1 MARIKIIYRKL
12 GREQAYGVSSSDGI
26 IEIDSRLKSKKH
38 LEVLIHEI
46 LHILNPK
53 DSEDMIIKK
62 SVTLTKILWQEGYRR
77 IDQSTDHEPLQDGS
91 KWEHTEYI
99 SKKNGIN
106 LTKLVYAESLLEV
119 LNQFKNMEVVMVKEL
134 DLLPEGDIDIISL
147 N

>member
-38 LEVLIHEI
+38 LEVLLHEL
-46 LHILNPK
+46 LHILQPK
-53 DSEDMIIKK
+53 DSEDTIIKK

-91 KWEHTEYI
+91 K
-99 SKKNGIN
+99 
-106 LTKLVYAESLLEV
+106 
-119 LNQFKNMEVVMVKEL
+119 
-134 DLLPEGDIDIISL
+134 
-147 N
+147 

>member
-1 MARIKIIYRKL
+1 MGRILNLIISVSLKGKSFNVARIKIIYRKL

-91 KWEHTEYI
+91 K
-99 SKKNGIN
+99 
-106 LTKLVYAESLLEV
+106 
-119 LNQFKNMEVVMVKEL
+119 
-134 DLLPEGDIDIISL
+134 
-147 N
+147 